1 MVFTQRGD
9 GGGLAAVRCATVAVA
24 ARQPRWSQRTV
35 GRTVSREEKLDSSGA
50 VLYSMCT
57 SSYPIGLESLLDFL
71 PWDF

>member
-1 MVFTQRGD
+1 MVFTQRGAT
-9 GGGLAAVRCATVAVA
+9 AARCAAARRVA

-71 PWDF
+71 P